1 MLQQLLAQAQHRVA
15 AAEKEKAA
23 AAVEAVVG
31 PRFQIQTFNAISKVG
46 LSKFGPEFMLTGDAG
61 PLPDGVDAEPH
72 AILLRSHK
80 LQPDEVA
87 PSVRAIARC
96 GAGQSVSQSL
106 PTPTTE
112 HRLTRSR
119 PSPDKGW
126 SCRHVMKVMLGAPVC
141 AQARTT
147 SRSRR

>member
-1 MLQQLLAQAQHRVA
+1 MLRARATSLLAGRGRRHCSAELAMLQQLLAQAQHRAA

-23 AAVEAVVG
+23 AAVEAVAG

-112 HRLTRSR
+112 HEVA
-119 PSPDKGW
+119 
-126 SCRHVMKVMLGAPVC
+126 H
-141 AQARTT
+141 
-147 SRSRR
+147 

>member
-1 MLQQLLAQAQHRVA
+1 MLQQLLAQAQHRAA

-23 AAVEAVVG
+23 AAVEAVAG

-96 GAGQSVSQSL
+96 GAGQSVSHYQRLPRSIGSL
-106 PTPTTE
+106 GRARHPM
-112 HRLTRSR
+112 
-119 PSPDKGW
+119 KGGL
-126 SCRHVMKVMLGAPVC
+126 VV
-141 AQARTT
+141 T
-147 SRSRR
+147 